1 MINGM
6 DQLSIINQHIS
17 TTRTALDSLHQRK
30 EAANQLLLQ
39 LRSQMT
45 DAYRKLARFR
55 MDELEADRVVTHLD
69 ETDRAVLKLLN
80 RRTQAMQSLEPA
92 IAQSAAQITSLSS
105 GREQAILKRDVLIK
119 QMDDHAADIQAQ
131 LSGQESYQSL
141 TKLVTEEA
149 AKAERA
155 DNKATQAEE
164 DQAEKGKSYRED
176 PLFMYL
182 WKRRY
187 LTPDYVGSGLTRA
200 LDGWVAKLV
209 DYADAR
215 GNYYMLTELPVRLRA
230 HANRQQAIFD
240 EAEQKQRRMEADA
253 LNDDE
258 MRFAKEALAKAQK
271 TLDDIEQGIEEEEA
285 KHASLLEER
294 SRFSSGTDDISRQV
308 IELQISEI
316 RDDSLADLYM
326 QAKMTPKPDDDVI
339 VSRIRDLQQEEKK
352 VETEIDELLAQERQ
366 HQQSHQE
373 LEKLRRQYRRR
384 GYDSGYSSFPSGF
397 DMAALLAMLMSGRS
411 SGRDT
416 WERIG
421 REQQFRRPRT
431 PRGFGGGFGGGF
443 GSGGGVGGGGFRT
456 GGGF

>member
-1 MINGM
+1 
-6 DQLSIINQHIS
+6 
-17 TTRTALDSLHQRK
+17 
-30 EAANQLLLQ
+30 
-39 LRSQMT
+39 
-45 DAYRKLARFR
+45 
-55 MDELEADRVVTHLD
+55 
-69 ETDRAVLKLLN
+69 
-80 RRTQAMQSLEPA
+80 MQSLEPA